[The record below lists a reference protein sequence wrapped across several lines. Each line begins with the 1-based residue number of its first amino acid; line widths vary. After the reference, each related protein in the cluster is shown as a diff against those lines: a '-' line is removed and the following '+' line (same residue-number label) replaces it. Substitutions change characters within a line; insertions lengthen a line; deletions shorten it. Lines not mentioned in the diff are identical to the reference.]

1 MKWNHDEYHQ
11 DDYDYNYDA
20 RDNNYDLLIDI
31 SRKEKPEFVDAPNE
45 NHPPSNIDFKSFLMK
60 NKLTSLEDAQGGN
73 SAHRVTQ
80 QPADSS

>member
-45 NHPPSNIDFKSFLMK
+45 NHPPSNIDFKSFVMK
-60 NKLTSLEDAQGGN
+60 NKPRRCTRWKLCPPSD
-73 SAHRVTQ
+73 SAASRL
-80 QPADSS
+80 